1 MQYRSVHVTAVFPA
15 HDTYKSSILRLRL
28 RAAAAADAPSYAVCR
43 LPAMWRR
50 RRRPSP
56 RLAPLL
62 RQCRPKHGLETPP
75 SLSLS
80 PLPPINPQPNPI
92 KHSLTGC
99 RNPPPSPPPRPTLPF
114 PPSPS
119 SLPPLLLLRSPSPRP
134 PPLFPATGLPSHG
147 NFMSAA
153 QNGLAQGSE
162 EVEGQRR
169 GQRSRALIS

>member
-119 SLPPLLLLRSPSPRP
+119 SLPPLLLLRSPSPSS
-134 PPLFPATGLPSHG
+134 PPLSCHRSAFAWKFHVCRPEWSCTGVRG
-147 NFMSAA
+147 GRGAA
-153 QNGLAQGSE
+153 SRSE
-162 EVEGQRR
+162 EK
-169 GQRSRALIS
+169 SCLD